1 MRLDGVVE
9 AKLIRRD
16 LAQVFYDAAVT
27 NPDAWG
33 SCRFADQLQ
42 WGDSRLRTVASAGPD
57 LPISNGGGLLRCYGS
72 KAHHG
77 DSR

>member
-27 NPDAWG
+27 NPEKIV
-33 SCRFADQLQ
+33 ADFNK
-42 WGDSRLRTVASAGPD
+42 V
-57 LPISNGGGLLRCYGS
+57 GGRY
-72 KAHHG
+72 KAAL
-77 DSR
+77 S